1 MPEPDRQF
9 HTTRWS
15 VVLAAGD
22 EQPQALETL
31 CRAYWG
37 PLHAYACW
45 RGHSPDEARDLTQ
58 DFFAR
63 LLEKNW
69 LDDVKPEGGRF
80 RSFLLTAMQRFLITA
95 YQRSVA
101 QKRGGGAISIP
112 LEGIAEPPALGEGD
126 SPEAAFD
133 RQWARTLLD
142 RAHERLCA
150 EASIA
155 KVQHFDAL
163 ERFLSC
169 EPAPGEYE
177 SLSSRLGMTKNALA
191 AAVRR
196 LRLRYRDA
204 FRAEVA
210 ETVSSSCDVEEEMR
224 ALLAA
229 LA

>member
-1 MPEPDRQF
+1 MPESDRQF

-15 VVLAAGD
+15 VVLAAGE

-45 RGHSPDEARDLTQ
+45 RGHSAEEARDLTQ
-58 DFFAR
+58 DFFAK
-63 LLEKNW
+63 LLEKKW
-69 LDDVKPEGGRF
+69 LDDVKPEGGKF

-95 YQRSVA
+95 YQHSIT
-101 QKRGGGAISIP
+101 QKRGGGVVPITLDEIP
-112 LEGIAEPPALGEGD
+112 EPPALGEGD

-133 RQWARTLLD
+133 RQWARTLLE
-142 RAHERLCA
+142 RAHGRLRA
-150 EASIA
+150 EASLA

-163 ERFLSC
+163 ERFLSA

-177 SLSSRLGMTKNALA
+177 ALSTKLGLGRNGIA

-196 LRLRYRDA
+196 LRLRFRDCV
-204 FRAEVA
+204 RAEIS
-210 ETVSSSCDVEEEMR
+210 ETVATPADVDEEMR
-224 ALLAA
+224 ALLAVIA
-229 LA
+229 

>member
-15 VVLAAGD
+15 VVLAAGE

-37 PLHAYACW
+37 PLYAYACW
-45 RGHSPDEARDLTQ
+45 RGNTAEEARDLTQ
-58 DFFAR
+58 EFFAK
-63 LLEKNW
+63 LLEKKW
-69 LDDVKPEGGRF
+69 LDGVKPEGGKF

-95 YQRSVA
+95 YQHSIA
-101 QKRGGGAISIP
+101 QKRGGGAVPIALDEIP
-112 LEGIAEPPALGEGD
+112 EPPALGQCD

-133 RQWARTLLD
+133 RQWARTLLE
-142 RAHERLCA
+142 RAHGRLRA
-150 EASIA
+150 EATLA
-155 KVQHFDAL
+155 RVQHFDML
-163 ERFLSC
+163 ERFLST

-177 SLSSRLGMTKNALA
+177 ALSAKLGLGRNGIA

-196 LRLRYRDA
+196 LRLRFRDCV
-204 FRAEVA
+204 RAEIS
-210 ETVSSSCDVEEEMR
+210 ETVATPADVDEEMR
-224 ALLAA
+224 ALLEV